1 MAATAGVVVDADRIS
16 PEWLGA
22 ALSAP
27 VREVTVTPVGTGQI
41 GSVFRLEI
49 AGPAGPARLM
59 AKLPAADPAARAMLA
74 GPYRQEIRFYTEI
87 APTVAVRV
95 PACRYAEF
103 TGDGTEFTLL
113 LEDLAPA
120 CPGDQLTGCTIAQ
133 ARAAVRN
140 LAGLHGPRWCD
151 PTLGRIDG
159 LSVNGPAEAEML
171 AELYGPATEIFLD
184 RLGELLTP
192 DDHDTLRACVPGI
205 AQWLLAAPERFAPTH
220 GDYRLDNL
228 MFAPA
233 SPSGDVQVW
242 AVDWQTLALGLPARD
257 LSYFIATSLEPEQRR
272 AHEDALVETYWDTL
286 RGYGV
291 GDYSL
296 GQCREDY
303 GFALIQG
310 PLVAVFGAAYGT
322 PTPRGD
328 RMFATM
334 VRRSCA
340 AIRDWDALSRR
351 PG

>member
-1 MAATAGVVVDADRIS
+1 MTATAGVVVDADRIS
-16 PEWLGA
+16 PEWLSA

-27 VREVTVTPVGTGQI
+27 VQEVTVTPVGTGQI

-49 AGPAGPARLM
+49 TGATAPPRLM

-87 APTVAVRV
+87 APTVEIRV

-120 CPGDQLTGCTIAQ
+120 FQGDQLSGCTVAQ

-151 PTLGRIDG
+151 PALGEIDG
-159 LSVNGPAEAEML
+159 LSANGPSEARML
-171 AELYGPATEIFLD
+171 AELYGPATEIFLE
-184 RLGELLTP
+184 RLGESLSS
-192 DDHDTLRACVPGI
+192 DDHATLRDCVPGI
-205 AQWLLAAPERFAPTH
+205 AEWLLAAPERFAPTH

-228 MFAPA
+228 MFAP
-233 SPSGDVQVW
+233 GDNEEVEVW

-257 LSYFIATSLEPEQRR
+257 LSYFVATSLEPEQRR
-272 AHEDALVETYWDTL
+272 AHEDALVETYWDAL
-286 RGYGV
+286 REYGV
-291 GDYSL
+291 DDYSL
-296 GQCREDY
+296 EQCRDDY

-328 RMFATM
+328 RMFAAM

-340 AIRDWDALSRR
+340 AIRDWDALNRR

>member
-1 MAATAGVVVDADRIS
+1 MAATAGVVADPDRIS
-16 PEWLGA
+16 PEWLSA

-49 AGPAGPARLM
+49 TGATGPQRLM
-59 AKLPAADPAARAMLA
+59 AKLPAADPAARTMLA
-74 GPYRQEIRFYTEI
+74 GPYRQEVRFYTEI

-95 PACRYAEF
+95 PACHYAEF
-103 TGDGTEFTLL
+103 TGDGAEFTLL

-120 CPGDQLTGCTIAQ
+120 CQGDQLSGCTIGQ

-151 PTLGRIDG
+151 PALEAIEGLGI
-159 LSVNGPAEAEML
+159 NGPSEAGML
-171 AELYGPATEIFLD
+171 AEFYGPATEIFLD
-184 RLGELLTP
+184 RLGDSLAP
-192 DDHDTLRACVPGI
+192 QDHDTLRACVPGI
-205 AQWLLAAPERFAPTH
+205 AEWLLAAPQRFAPTH

-233 SPSGDVQVW
+233 SDSGDAEVW
-242 AVDWQTLALGLPARD
+242 AVDWQTVGLGLPARD

-272 AHEDALVETYWDTL
+272 AHEEELVETYWRALGEHGVTGYTL
-286 RGYGV
+286 E
-291 GDYSL
+291 
-296 GQCREDY
+296 QCRDDY

-310 PLVAVFGAAYGT
+310 PLVAVLGAAYGS

-328 RMFATM
+328 RMFTTM

-340 AIRDWDALSRR
+340 AIREWDALSRR